1 METAQDKLVGFVK
14 KNLINF
20 ILIIVT
26 FAYLFLDFF
35 QLDIIAD
42 FTWYKLL
49 GLFTINFGFGYAIT
63 DLLAGMGLQAGQ
75 NSPKYIATL
84 NEYGRQ
90 KEKTDSFSEYA
101 DLFCD
106 RYNIKNRERVLKEYY
121 LSYNL
126 KYELVK
132 DNFYE
137 LDKLTRTQRK
147 AIKKQNSRVNIL
159 NITPKYLFSLS
170 NQPYRNPKKTTDI
183 PTHIMKREVSKVA
196 GKIVFGLA
204 FSMLVFNWVTNP
216 SWANFL
222 SSMIKVATWLIVGA
236 ISYFQEY
243 QFVTQDYLQN
253 TVIDK
258 TDLLVQ
264 FINEYNKGEYNSAL
278 VQKSTETEKITENK
292 GIINEEE
299 KGN

>member
-1 METAQDKLVGFVK
+1 METYQDKLVGFLK
-14 KNLINF
+14 RNLINF
-20 ILIIVT
+20 ILVIVT

-35 QLDIIAD
+35 QLDVIAD

-75 NSPKYIATL
+75 NAPKYIATL
-84 NEYGRQ
+84 KEYGTQ

-101 DLFCD
+101 DMFCD
-106 RYNIKNRERVLKEYY
+106 RYNVKNRERVLKEYY

-132 DNFYE
+132 ENEYD
-137 LDKLTRTQRK
+137 LSKLTKQQVK
-147 AIKKQNSRVNIL
+147 AIKKQNKRVKIL

-170 NQPYRNPKKTTDI
+170 NQPYRNPKKTVDI
-183 PTHIMKREVSKVA
+183 PTHVMKREFSKIA

-222 SSMIKVATWLIVGA
+222 SSLIKVATWLIVGA

-258 TDLLVQ
+258 IDLLVQ
-264 FINEYNKGEYNSAL
+264 FINEYNKGEFI
-278 VQKSTETEKITENK
+278 KPTEKK
-292 GIINEEE
+292 VEE
-299 KGN
+299 KGNL

>member
-1 METAQDKLVGFVK
+1 METYQDKLVGFLK
-14 KNLINF
+14 RNLINF
-20 ILIIVT
+20 ILVIVT

-35 QLDIIAD
+35 QLDVIAD

-63 DLLAGMGLQAGQ
+63 DLLANMGLQAGQ

-84 NEYGRQ
+84 NEYGKQ

-101 DLFCD
+101 EFFCD
-106 RYNIKNRERVLKEYY
+106 KHNILNRERVLKEYY

-132 DNFYE
+132 DDLYD
-137 LDKLTRTQRK
+137 LTKLTRTQRK
-147 AIKKQNSRVNIL
+147 AIKRQNKRVKIL

-170 NQPYRNPKKTTDI
+170 NQPYRNPKKTVDI
-183 PTHIMKREVSKVA
+183 PTHIMKREVSKIA

-222 SSMIKVATWLIVGA
+222 SSLIKVATWLIVGA

-258 TDLLVQ
+258 IDLLVQ
-264 FINEYNKGEYNSAL
+264 FINECNKGEYKMAL
-278 VQKSTETEKITENK
+278 SQESTETEKITE
-292 GIINEEE
+292 E
-299 KGN
+299 KGNI

>member
-1 METAQDKLVGFVK
+1 METYQDKLVGFLK
-14 KNLINF
+14 RNLINF
-20 ILIIVT
+20 ILVIVT

-35 QLDIIAD
+35 QLDIIAE

-63 DLLAGMGLQAGQ
+63 DLLANMGLQAGQ

-84 NEYGRQ
+84 NEYGKQ

-101 DLFCD
+101 EFFCD
-106 RYNIKNRERVLKEYY
+106 KHNILNRERVLKEYY

-132 DNFYE
+132 DNLYD
-137 LDKLTRTQRK
+137 LTKLTHAQRK
-147 AIKKQNSRVNIL
+147 AIKRQNRRVKIL

-170 NQPYRNPKKTTDI
+170 NQPYRNPKKTVDI
-183 PTHIMKREVSKVA
+183 PTHIMKREVSKIA

-222 SSMIKVATWLIVGA
+222 SSLIKVATWLIVGA

-264 FINEYNKGEYNSAL
+264 FINEYNKGEYKSAL
-278 VQKSTETEKITENK
+278 VEKPTETEKIA
-292 GIINEEE
+292 EE
-299 KGN
+299 KGNI

>member
-1 METAQDKLVGFVK
+1 METNQDKFVGFLK
-14 KNLINF
+14 RNLINF
-20 ILIIVT
+20 ILVLVT

-35 QLDIIAD
+35 NLEITAD

-75 NSPKYIATL
+75 NAPKYIATL
-84 NEYGRQ
+84 KEYGLQ

-101 DLFCD
+101 DAFCD
-106 RYNIKNRERVLKEYY
+106 RYNVKNRERVLKEYY

-132 DNFYE
+132 ENSYD
-137 LDKLTRTQRK
+137 LTNLTKQQVK
-147 AIKKQNSRVNIL
+147 AIRKQNKRVKIL

-170 NQPYRNPKKTTDI
+170 NQPYRNPKKTVDI
-183 PTHIMKREVSKVA
+183 PTHIMKREMSKIA

-222 SSMIKVATWLIVGA
+222 SSLIKVATWLIVGA

-258 TDLLVQ
+258 IDLLVQ
-264 FINEYNKGEYNSAL
+264 FINEYNKGEFNSAFNP
-278 VQKSTETEKITENK
+278 KPEIT
-292 GIINEEE
+292 EE
-299 KGN
+299 KGNK

>member
-1 METAQDKLVGFVK
+1 METNQDKFVGFLK
-14 KNLINF
+14 RNLINF
-20 ILIIVT
+20 ILVLVT

-35 QLDIIAD
+35 NLEITAD

-75 NSPKYIATL
+75 NAPKYIATL
-84 NEYGRQ
+84 KEYGLQ

-101 DLFCD
+101 DAFCD
-106 RYNIKNRERVLKEYY
+106 RYNVKNRERVLKEYY

-132 DNFYE
+132 ENSYD
-137 LDKLTRTQRK
+137 LTNLTKQQVK
-147 AIKKQNSRVNIL
+147 AIRKQNKRVKIL

-170 NQPYRNPKKTTDI
+170 NQPYRNPKKTVDI
-183 PTHIMKREVSKVA
+183 PTHIMKREMSKIA

-222 SSMIKVATWLIVGA
+222 SSLIKVATWLIVGA

-258 TDLLVQ
+258 IDLLVQ
-264 FINEYNKGEYNSAL
+264 FINEYNKGEFNSAFNP
-278 VQKSTETEKITENK
+278 KPEIT
-292 GIINEEE
+292 EE
-299 KGN
+299 KGNE

>member
-1 METAQDKLVGFVK
+1 METNQDKFVGFLK
-14 KNLINF
+14 RNLINF
-20 ILIIVT
+20 ILVLVT

-35 QLDIIAD
+35 NLEITAD

-75 NSPKYIATL
+75 NAPKYIATL
-84 NEYGRQ
+84 KEYGLQ

-101 DLFCD
+101 DAFCD
-106 RYNIKNRERVLKEYY
+106 RYNVKNRERVLKEYY

-132 DNFYE
+132 ENSYD
-137 LDKLTRTQRK
+137 LTNLTKQQVK
-147 AIKKQNSRVNIL
+147 AIRKQNKRVKIL

-170 NQPYRNPKKTTDI
+170 NQPYRNPKKTVDI
-183 PTHIMKREVSKVA
+183 PTHIMKREVSKIA

-222 SSMIKVATWLIVGA
+222 SSLIKVATWLIVGA

-258 TDLLVQ
+258 IDLLVQ
-264 FINEYNKGEYNSAL
+264 FINEYNKGEFKSAFNP
-278 VQKSTETEKITENK
+278 EIT
-292 GIINEEE
+292 EE
-299 KGN
+299 KGNK

>member
-1 METAQDKLVGFVK
+1 METYQDKLVGFLK
-14 KNLINF
+14 RNLINF
-20 ILIIVT
+20 ILVIVT

-35 QLDIIAD
+35 QLDVIAD

-63 DLLAGMGLQAGQ
+63 DLLANMGLQAGQ

-84 NEYGRQ
+84 NEYGKQ

-101 DLFCD
+101 EFFCD
-106 RYNIKNRERVLKEYY
+106 KHNILNRERVLKEYY

-132 DNFYE
+132 DDLYD
-137 LDKLTRTQRK
+137 LTKLTRTQRK
-147 AIKKQNSRVNIL
+147 AIKRQNKRVKIL

-170 NQPYRNPKKTTDI
+170 NQPYRNPKKTVDI
-183 PTHIMKREVSKVA
+183 PTHIMKREVSKIA

-222 SSMIKVATWLIVGA
+222 SSLIKVATWLIVGA

-258 TDLLVQ
+258 IDLLVQ
-264 FINEYNKGEYNSAL
+264 FINEYNKGEYKMAL
-278 VQKSTETEKITENK
+278 VEKPTETEKITE
-292 GIINEEE
+292 E
-299 KGN
+299 KGNI

>member
-1 METAQDKLVGFVK
+1 METNQDKFVGFLK
-14 KNLINF
+14 RNLINF
-20 ILIIVT
+20 ILILVT

-35 QLDIIAD
+35 NLEITAD

-75 NSPKYIATL
+75 NAPKYIATL
-84 NEYGRQ
+84 KEYGTQ

-101 DLFCD
+101 DAFCD
-106 RYNIKNRERVLKEYY
+106 RYNVKNRERVLKEYY

-132 DNFYE
+132 ENEYD
-137 LDKLTRTQRK
+137 LSKLTKQQVK
-147 AIKKQNSRVNIL
+147 AIKKQNKRVKIL

-170 NQPYRNPKKTTDI
+170 NQPYRNPKKTVDI
-183 PTHIMKREVSKVA
+183 PTHVMKREVSKIA

-222 SSMIKVATWLIVGA
+222 SSLIKVATWLIVGA

-258 TDLLVQ
+258 IDLLVQ
-264 FINEYNKGEYNSAL
+264 FINEYNKGEYKMVL
-278 VQKSTETEKITENK
+278 GQESTETEKITE
-292 GIINEEE
+292 E
-299 KGN
+299 KGNI